1 MVKLFRT
8 LGVGLAQGCF
18 SIMISLAF
26 LNAGPCCLASNAPCQ
41 QNDSVRNSQVLFNG
55 KIWRNLYPAVSGTQ
69 FLFSTEFLLAD
80 ISVKGRTFRNIKA
93 KYDIFRDELLAETDN
108 GTIIQMN
115 KEIVDSF
122 SLKYSDFK
130 YNFIRVDSAIEFNG
144 YVNVLYSGE
153 SSMYVTYK
161 KLIELLAIDRKQ
173 DRFYEKRKMYLVRNG
188 IAEQFSGGSGLLKLF
203 GERKKEVKELIRKNH
218 LQMRRDTPLSFVPVI
233 KLYDTLIE
241 EGQ

>member
-1 MVKLFRT
+1 MKKLFRK
-8 LGVGLAQGCF
+8 LGFGLVPGYF
-18 SIMISLAF
+18 SLIISLAF
-26 LNAGPCCLASNAPCQ
+26 LNTGTVCLASEVSFQ
-41 QNDSVRNSQVLFNG
+41 KSDSVRNNQVLFNG
-55 KIWRNLYPAVSGTQ
+55 KIWRNLYSRVYGTQ
-69 FLFSTEFLLAD
+69 FLFSSGFLPAD
-80 ISVKGRTFRNIKA
+80 ISVKGRTFRNINV

-122 SLKYSDFK
+122 SLKYSDLN
-130 YNFIRVDSAIEFNG
+130 YHFIRVDSVSELKG

-173 DRFYEKRKMYLVRNG
+173 DRFYEKRKMYLVRDG
-188 IAEQFSGGSGLLKLF
+188 IAEQFSGRSDLLKLF

-218 LQMRRDTPLSFVPVI
+218 LQTIRGITSSYVAVI
-233 KLYDTLIE
+233 KIYDNLLRS
-241 EGQ
+241 GQ